1 MLLVVVLIIL
11 LLLLQLVLGLGL
23 AMVDF
28 EKLEA
33 KTAKGDVLRNE
44 RAKGNFVDDVN
55 NKNAMDLKRRIIAF
69 DK

>member
-1 MLLVVVLIIL
+1 
-11 LLLLQLVLGLGL
+11 
-23 AMVDF
+23 MVDF